1 MRILLINA
9 EQDEHLFATFK
20 HEHILYDQQ
29 PESDTLD
36 ISENIYDV
44 IVYNATKLDEKTV
57 DAVRSLRESG
67 DMTPLLVMAGSHD
80 RAGAYPYSECGCGQ
94 CTHASVPER

>member
-9 EQDEHLFATFK
+9 EQDERLFATFK

-36 ISENIYDV
+36 ISERIY
-44 IVYNATKLDEKTV
+44 
-57 DAVRSLRESG
+57 
-67 DMTPLLVMAGSHD
+67 MM
-80 RAGAYPYSECGCGQ
+80 
-94 CTHASVPER
+94 

>member
-9 EQDEHLFATFK
+9 EQDERLFATFK

-57 DAVRSLRESG
+57 DAVYSLRK
-67 DMTPLLVMAGSHD
+67 
-80 RAGAYPYSECGCGQ
+80 R
-94 CTHASVPER
+94 

>member
-9 EQDEHLFATFK
+9 EQDERLFATFK

-44 IVYNATKLDEKTV
+44 IVYNATSWMRRPLMRCALCEKV
-57 DAVRSLRESG
+57 VI
-67 DMTPLLVMAGSHD
+67 
-80 RAGAYPYSECGCGQ
+80 
-94 CTHASVPER
+94 

>member
-9 EQDEHLFATFK
+9 EQDERLFATFK

-44 IVYNATKLDEKTV
+44 IVYNATKLDGRPSMRC
-57 DAVRSLRESG
+57 APRESG
-67 DMTPLLVMAGSHD
+67 DMTPLLVMAGHTTA
-80 RAGAYPYSECGCGQ
+80 RARIRILNAGADNVLMRPCR
-94 CTHASVPER
+94 ER

>member
-9 EQDEHLFATFK
+9 EQDERLFATFK

-57 DAVRSLRESG
+57 DAV
-67 DMTPLLVMAGSHD
+67 
-80 RAGAYPYSECGCGQ
+80 GAYPYSECGCGQ

>member
-9 EQDEHLFATFK
+9 EQDERLFATFK

-44 IVYNATKLDEKTV
+44 IVYNATKLRRPSMRCALCEK
-57 DAVRSLRESG
+57 AVI
-67 DMTPLLVMAGSHD
+67 
-80 RAGAYPYSECGCGQ
+80 
-94 CTHASVPER
+94 